1 MRKGAVGLI
10 LIVLLTLILLIVI
23 FVSSKFILPNPQTIE
38 ADQKITK
45 DAQDAVNKYQQ
56 KNIQNQSVDLSN

>member
-10 LIVLLTLILLIVI
+10 LMILLTLIILIVI
-23 FVSSKFILPNPQTIE
+23 FVSTKFILPNPQTIE
-38 ADQKITK
+38 ADKKITK

-56 KNIQNQSVDLSN
+56 KNLENQSIDVK